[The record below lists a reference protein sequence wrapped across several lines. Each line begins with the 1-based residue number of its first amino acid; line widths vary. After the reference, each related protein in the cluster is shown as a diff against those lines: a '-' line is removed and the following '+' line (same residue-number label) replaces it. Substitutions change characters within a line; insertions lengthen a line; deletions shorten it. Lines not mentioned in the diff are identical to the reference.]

1 MLEISRIKN
10 RIKSVFLSKVSSIEG
25 IISISFVGSFETS
38 IDISLISDIDIILIV
53 DQLSESKFLEIREA
67 ANSITGT
74 EIGLN
79 DYSIKL
85 NMTFGPLKLNDE
97 KTAVFHLMIYDIN
110 GHRKHVIES
119 PFTCLDWECFPAVF
133 GKNLSEIYPSFGVQ
147 IDDIFSSRRSLSSY
161 LEDYK
166 NQSITYREYDFT
178 IKPYGE
184 KKVKYNLD
192 ERHRIEYVYHIIKFL
207 QINLIKILF
216 QENKRYSIDELK
228 SKFSTLH
235 KSFATHADF
244 LGELHDWKYNKSSV
258 PESLFERLNQF
269 VLDLN
274 NWLENLDL
282 RGVSFIRH
290 AKTPLN
296 DGSFLGI
303 RRDPSIINSNN
314 AQENE
319 FDVVYTGTL
328 KRTIETGLLFNS
340 KFNFQDP
347 LLNEIDYG
355 DAEGLK
361 IEELNQLYPEIV
373 EAWKRNEDPNF
384 PHGESQSDVL
394 QRLNQFL
401 LKGFEGESPAVVTH
415 NIVLRALIGDAYKQ
429 PIHRWFRLNPGH
441 LEAINFSIYENK
453 LLPFFNKEQRIRFK
467 DEFVGISESISKY
480 GIFWIPENNLVEFVE
495 SLKDEV
501 RKEEQGAI
509 YLNHPV
515 HSTVFLFN
523 SFEANERLII
533 ESIDEK
539 AIELFIDGINV
550 FWNDEVTNRHTIY
563 LGIKANEEIINIQKH
578 ISDTLLGYVTG
589 PLYYPN
595 NWKGEYKESFDKYGF
610 PFVGSHWIP
619 HLTIASVKNENKRVV
634 DKILSNEFGKSSA
647 KGHLALFKIIGESH
661 DCIHIWK

>member
-1 MLEISRIKN
+1 MPEISRIKD
-10 RIKSVFLSKVSSIEG
+10 RIKSVFLSKVSSIQG
-25 IISISFVGSFETS
+25 VISITFVGSFES
-38 IDISLISDIDIILIV
+38 AIDISLVSDIDIILIV

-74 EIGLN
+74 EIGLH

-97 KTAVFHLMIYDIN
+97 KTAVFHLMIYDIE

-147 IDDIFSSRRSLSSY
+147 IDDLISSRRSLSSY

-184 KKVKYNLD
+184 KKIKYNLD
-192 ERHRIEYVYHIIKFL
+192 ERHRVEYVYHIIKFL

-216 QENKRYSIDELK
+216 QENNRYSIDELK
-228 SKFSTLH
+228 SKFSNLH
-235 KSFATHADF
+235 TSFAIHADF

-258 PESLFERLNQF
+258 PESIFKRFNLF

-274 NWLENLDL
+274 NWLDNLEL
-282 RGVSFIRH
+282 RKVSFMRH

-303 RRDPSIINSNN
+303 RRDPSIINLNITQKN
-314 AQENE
+314 K

-328 KRTIETGLLFNS
+328 KRTIETGLLLNG
-340 KFNFQDP
+340 KFYFQDL

-361 IEELNQLYPEIV
+361 INELNQIYPEIV
-373 EAWKRNEDPNF
+373 EAWKRNEDPKF

-394 QRLNQFL
+394 QRLNRFL
-401 LKGFEGESPAVVTH
+401 LKGLQGESPAVVTH
-415 NIVLRALIGDAYKQ
+415 NIILRALLGFVYKQ
-429 PIHRWFRLNPGH
+429 PIHRWFRLNPRH
-441 LEAINFSIYENK
+441 LEIINFSIYQNK
-453 LLPFFNKEQRIRFK
+453 LVPFFNKEQRIRFK
-467 DEFVGISESISKY
+467 DEFVGINESICKY
-480 GIFWIPENNLVEFVE
+480 GIFWIPDDNLDELVE

-501 RKEEQGAI
+501 RKVEPGAM

-523 SFEANERLII
+523 SFEANERLIV
-533 ESIDEK
+533 ESIDK
-539 AIELFIDGINV
+539 NAIELLIEGANV
-550 FWNDEVTNRHTIY
+550 FWNDEVTSGHTIY
-563 LGIKANEEIINIQKH
+563 LRVRVNEDLIYIQKY
-578 ISDTLLGYVTG
+578 ITDTLLGYVSG

-595 NWKGEYKESFDKYGF
+595 RWEGEFKESFDKYGF

-634 DKILSNEFGKSSA
+634 DKILSTEFEKSSSI
-647 KGHLALFKIIGESH
+647 GHLALFKINGESH